1 LVNAVDWNYMA
12 RDFTKLLE
20 VDVFSALRS
29 DLVDFIPTLV
39 STSSISESQQN
50 SIQLQTKTN
59 ALKLL
64 GTQKIILAMLARMT
78 ESNIERHETSN
89 H

>member
-1 LVNAVDWNYMA
+1 VNAVDWNYMA

-39 STSSISESQQN
+39 STSAISESQQN

>member
-1 LVNAVDWNYMA
+1 VNAVDWNYMA

-29 DLVDFIPTLV
+29 DLVDFIPTLI
-39 STSSISESQQN
+39 STSSISESQQK

>member
-1 LVNAVDWNYMA
+1 VNAVDWNYMA

-29 DLVDFIPTLV
+29 DLVDFIPTLA
-39 STSSISESQQN
+39 STSAISESQQN